1 MHRRFSIPHPLGD
14 LYTEANLPQT
24 IRKSLNAIL
33 MGNLFG
39 TLSGIICSS
48 GSTAMVGLATS
59 LGANDMFF
67 GIITAITQVAALLQI
82 PFSMLVNRTHKRKKY
97 ILTYGLGSRLL
108 WLIFG
113 FVPLIIP
120 NAGGVINLRLWTL
133 IFLIG
138 IISVGNSMVN
148 VCWFPWF
155 SDLSPINIRSRWL
168 SIRDAIMQLASV
180 LFGLVSAYLLDHLPE
195 ASRYIVIFLIGGTCG
210 VLDMVAFAF
219 CEEKFSVAPAKQ
231 SFFGVFKEVFGNSRF
246 RRFLITWTV
255 WAFAVN
261 FGAVYMSPYN
271 LNELGLSYMQMM
283 IFGTIAAALA
293 TIGMEPLWGRM
304 IYRFGCKAVMRVT
317 MFMEALIPLV
327 YLIAVKGSFIPLML
341 MNFVGAAFWCGNN
354 LSASNMQLNYSPD
367 ETRASYIAVFACVTA
382 LAGTTLG
389 SLTGGALLDHW
400 REAGAFTGFFDRYKI
415 IFACSAA
422 LRFLV
427 WLFLMPRLDNDT
439 TYTAK
444 DVLKGLRHPIRPI
457 RSARS
462 AR

>member
-1 MHRRFSIPHPLGD
+1 MHRRLSIPHPLGD

-82 PFSMLVNRTHKRKKY
+82 PFSMIVNRTHKRKQY
-97 ILTYGLGSRLL
+97 ILTYGLGSRML
-108 WLIFG
+108 WLLFG
-113 FVPLIIP
+113 FVPLVIP

-168 SIRDAIMQLASV
+168 SIRDAIMQSASV

-210 VLDMVAFAF
+210 VLDLACFGF
-219 CEEKFSVAPAKQ
+219 CKEVYNAPPQKM
-231 SFFGVFKEVFGNSRF
+231 SFFGVFKEVFGNKRF

-261 FGAVYMSPYN
+261 FGAVYMNPYN
-271 LNELGLSYMQMM
+271 LNEIGLSYMQMM

-304 IYRFGCKAVMRVT
+304 IHRFGCKAVMRVT
-317 MFMEALIPLV
+317 MFVEAVIPLV
-327 YLIAVKGSFIPLML
+327 YLIAVKGSFIPMML
-341 MNFVGAAFWCGNN
+341 MNLFGAMFWCGNN

-389 SLTGGALLDHW
+389 SLSGGALLDYW
-400 REAGAFTGFFDRYKI
+400 KAAGIFTGFFDRYKI
-415 IFACSAA
+415 LFACSAA

-427 WLFLMPRLDNDT
+427 WLFLMPRLDADSN
-439 TYTAK
+439 YTAK
-444 DVLKGLRHPIRPI
+444 DILKSFRPHLRR
-457 RSARS
+457 AR
-462 AR
+462 

>member
-1 MHRRFSIPHPLGD
+1 MHRRLSIPHPLGD

-120 NAGGVINLRLWTL
+120 NAGDVINLRLWTL

-155 SDLSPINIRSRWL
+155 SDLSPIGIRSRWL
-168 SIRDAIMQLASV
+168 SVRDAIMQASSV
-180 LFGLVSAYLLDHLPE
+180 IFGLISAFLLDNLPE
-195 ASRYIVIFLIGGTCG
+195 CSCTV
-210 VLDMVAFAF
+210 
-219 CEEKFSVAPAKQ
+219 KKQ
-231 SFFGVFKEVFGNSRF
+231 
-246 RRFLITWTV
+246 
-255 WAFAVN
+255 
-261 FGAVYMSPYN
+261 
-271 LNELGLSYMQMM
+271 
-283 IFGTIAAALA
+283 A
-293 TIGMEPLWGRM
+293 TE
-304 IYRFGCKAVMRVT
+304 
-317 MFMEALIPLV
+317 
-327 YLIAVKGSFIPLML
+327 
-341 MNFVGAAFWCGNN
+341 NN
-354 LSASNMQLNYSPD
+354 
-367 ETRASYIAVFACVTA
+367 R
-382 LAGTTLG
+382 
-389 SLTGGALLDHW
+389 
-400 REAGAFTGFFDRYKI
+400 
-415 IFACSAA
+415 
-422 LRFLV
+422 
-427 WLFLMPRLDNDT
+427 
-439 TYTAK
+439 
-444 DVLKGLRHPIRPI
+444 
-457 RSARS
+457 
-462 AR
+462 